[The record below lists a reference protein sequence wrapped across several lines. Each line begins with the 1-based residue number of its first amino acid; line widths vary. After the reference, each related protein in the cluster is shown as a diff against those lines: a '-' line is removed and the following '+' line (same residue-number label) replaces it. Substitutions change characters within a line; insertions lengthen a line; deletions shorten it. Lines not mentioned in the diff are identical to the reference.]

1 MQGVLQSTAIRNWL
15 EERAKRL
22 LDLTPRNPLLLAR
35 SRLEPIAPPPEVIW
49 KKLLWEEEWLV
60 LQAAEDESG
69 EDEAPRQLAAGAGRN
84 LPVRG
89 REVDERTLLF
99 RLRPEDLERRLKR
112 YERDA
117 RTTFDDAGFWTLFFA
132 FGALEWKPTIAPSG
146 TSTNKTWFSPLVLVP
161 ITLQRQTPAQPF
173 TLSLREGEDIQLNRT
188 LLVYLTEVEQLS
200 FPDIDPNGE
209 GTFQSLLA
217 PIREA
222 VTERGWTVHECCW
235 IGRFAFQ
242 KTAIYQDL
250 RRNAERIASH
260 PVIRVLSGLEQPPPR
275 FALDPPET
283 FDVAP
288 PEEIATVLP
297 ADSSQLQAV
306 FAARR
311 GQTFVIQ
318 GPPGTGKSQTIVNII
333 ADQLA
338 RGKSVL
344 FVSEKRAALEVVE
357 RRLEKVGLAPFCL
370 NLHSHQAQR
379 GAVLQSIAEE
389 LERNWTVPY
398 RHPQDLPAQVAY
410 YRDRLRDYATAL
422 HTPRPPLGQTLFQV
436 IARLQA
442 LPDPGT
448 TGTLRLNPKTLTT
461 HDIAHLRE
469 VAGQLAASI
478 DLLREGSSFPWF
490 GVRDDVPESR
500 LADRVEAAARAFDQL
515 LEQLRSV
522 CTSLGLPE
530 PSDAQHLRSVAEQLQ
545 RFAAAPP
552 FPAPWT
558 ERKDVSQWVAWVYEA
573 TRILA
578 RLAELRPHLHPAL
591 SERILEASGPPCPAR
606 ECHRLADQARL
617 LADVLSPLG
626 PSIERTQIA
635 RIVAAQPILEEALQ
649 ALTQELDRLTR
660 ALGIDLQRQRPALAS
675 LVALAACQADRLTL
689 PLAWCRRTV
698 RPQLEKVAELV
709 ATLRAEATLRRTIT
723 ASWDASV
730 LSEEM
735 LRHVSTWRNVWSHPL
750 RAFRLTYWRARRL
763 LQRAYRGTGPF
774 QSAVRE
780 LFHDFAQLEQ
790 FRTTIQRLSGPDEA
804 GPLLEEVPDDVR
816 RDPERLATLLAAA
829 QLVLDNRVDPRLLQ
843 ILTGTPDLAG
853 GVREHAA
860 AFLQAWR
867 TVEVMLEH
875 VQITLPDTLRVG
887 PDTAET
893 MRDIVQLIEDFDRW
907 WTAVE
912 EYLPCELPAQTLTEL
927 LRQVAEIAALQ
938 ESLVTIES
946 TVRQAWGFVPERS
959 PAAWEVVLEQ
969 LRLWQD
975 VCALLPA
982 DTVPPGLRAA
992 ALDPG
997 QRHGLRQLAAALD
1010 RVQEELAALAHV
1022 FANDPL
1028 RRTAGLTFDE
1038 AAELFRLESPATR
1051 TVALAPLGSLLT
1063 ALRER
1068 LPDVRRYRL
1077 ACVARDQLSDALSPH
1092 IVTAFITR
1100 QDIDPE
1106 SLPDRVEAI
1115 VLQHWIDAI
1124 AREEPAIATF
1134 QVAVHEQYRAK
1145 FWEFDTALERWQAER
1160 LVESL
1165 NQPRREIF
1173 ITHPAVHLLLHE
1185 AKKRRRHRPLRAL
1198 FRDAFPTIL
1207 KIKPCWLM
1215 SPLSVSHFLQ
1225 PDHQFDIVIID
1236 EASQV
1241 RPEEAIPALYRARQV
1256 VVCGDSKQ
1264 LPPTRFFEAAVLDML
1279 EPTEEEEEELYRSA
1293 GIGESILEALEP
1305 HYPTVRLLWHYR
1317 SKDERLIAFSNAVF
1331 YSSSLITVP
1340 TPSLPA
1346 RPTGIVYRFVD
1357 GVYQRG
1363 KAQNDQSDG
1372 SGRTRQRRTGR
1383 TNQREIE
1390 EVCRLVEEHLR
1401 RWGTTRSLGVV
1412 TMNLEQ
1418 KEAIWNE
1425 LDERAKVNPT
1435 LRLLL
1440 DPTQWPDGEE
1450 FFVKN
1455 LEAVQGD
1462 ERDVIIVST
1471 VFGRDA
1477 EGVFTLQLG
1486 PLTQAGGER
1495 RLNVLITRAREQV
1508 ILVTSL
1514 RPEDFQLKNEERQE
1528 SLRLFRD
1535 YLRFARDGV
1544 LPPIARPRHDS
1555 LYESAFERSVAEVIE
1570 SWGYRVI
1577 PQYGVGPYRIDL
1589 AIPDPE
1595 DPQRVCIAVE
1605 CDGATYHS
1613 LPTVRERDRLRQHW
1627 LERNGW
1633 KVIRVWSTD
1642 WWYHRSQAQAA
1653 LRQSLEAAVAELRAN
1668 SPRPPEAHHEPQR
1681 VSVVPRHFRPSDNV
1695 RDILLQK
1702 QAVTFYQPG
1711 SRYGGIPRIAAP
1723 DRPETVRRIE
1733 DIPSEEL
1740 QKLLIVVAEAIGPVP
1755 QDTLLTEV
1763 TRLLGFQRKGSRI
1776 AAHLQRAVKTLL
1788 ARGVFAMQDGRIVR
1802 QDRPSA

>member
-1 MQGVLQSTAIRNWL
+1 MRGVLQSTAIQNWL

-60 LQAAEDESG
+60 LQAAEDDSG
-69 EDEAPRQLAAGAGRN
+69 EDEPPRRLTARAGRH
-84 LPVRG
+84 LPVHV

-112 YERDA
+112 YERAA

-132 FGALEWKPTIAPSG
+132 FGDLEWKPTIAPSG

-173 TLSLREGEDIQLNRT
+173 SVSLREGEDIQLNRT

-209 GTFQSLLA
+209 GDFQSLLA

-283 FDVAP
+283 FDVTP

-306 FAARR
+306 LAARR

-389 LERNWTVPY
+389 LERNWAVPY
-398 RHPQDLPAQVAY
+398 HRPQDLPAQVAY
-410 YRDRLRDYATAL
+410 YRDRLRDYTAAL
-422 HTPRPPLGQTLFQV
+422 HTPRPPLGQTPFQV

-448 TGTLRLNPKTLTT
+448 TGTLRRDPKALTAQ
-461 HDIAHLRE
+461 DIAHLRE
-469 VAGQLAASI
+469 VAGRLAASI

-490 GVRDDVPESR
+490 GVRDDVPESQ
-500 LADRVEAAARAFDQL
+500 LADQVESAAHAFHQL
-515 LEQLRSV
+515 LEQLRSA
-522 CTSLGLPE
+522 CESLGLPE
-530 PSDAQHLRSVAEQLQ
+530 PSDSQQVRILVERLQ

-552 FPAPWT
+552 IPAAWAG
-558 ERKDVSQWVAWVYEA
+558 RKDVSQWIAWVYET
-573 TRILA
+573 TRILT
-578 RLAELRPHLHPAL
+578 RLAEVRPHLHPAL

-606 ECHRLADQARL
+606 ECHRLADHARL

-626 PSIERTQIA
+626 PAIERTQIA
-635 RIVAAQPILEEALQ
+635 RIVAARPTLEEALH

-660 ALGIDLQRQRPALAS
+660 TLGIDLQSQRPALAS

-709 ATLRAEATLRRTIT
+709 ATLRAESALRRKIT

-730 LSEEM
+730 LSVET
-735 LRHVSTWRNVWSHPL
+735 LRHVPTWRNVWSHPL
-750 RAFRLTYWRARRL
+750 RTIRLTYWRARRL
-763 LQRAYRGTGPF
+763 LQRAFRGSGPF
-774 QSAVRE
+774 ESAVRE
-780 LFHDFAQLEQ
+780 LFDHLAQLEQ
-790 FRTTIQRLSGPDEA
+790 LRTTIQQLSGPDEA
-804 GPLLEEVPDDVR
+804 GLLLEEVPDDVR

-829 QLVLDNRVDPRLLQ
+829 HLVLENRVDPRLLQ
-843 ILTGTPDLAG
+843 ILTGTPDVASEIH
-853 GVREHAA
+853 EHAV
-860 AFLQAWR
+860 AFLHAWR
-867 TVEVMLEH
+867 TVEVVFEH
-875 VQITLPDTLRVG
+875 LQLALPDTLRVG
-887 PDTAET
+887 PDIAET
-893 MRDIVQLIEDFDRW
+893 MQDIVQLIEDFDRW

-912 EYLPCELPAQTLTEL
+912 EYLPSELPAQTLTEL

-938 ESLVTIES
+938 ESLDTIES
-946 TVRQAWGFVPERS
+946 TVRRDWGFVPERS
-959 PAAWEVVLEQ
+959 LAAWETVLEQ
-969 LRLWQD
+969 LRLWQN
-975 VCALLPA
+975 VCALLPT
-982 DTVPPGLRAA
+982 DSVPPGLRAA

-1010 RVQEELAALAHV
+1010 RVQEELTALAHV

-1028 RRTAGLTFDE
+1028 RRTTGLTFSE
-1038 AAELFRLESPATR
+1038 AAELFRLEAPISR
-1051 TVALAPLGSLLT
+1051 TIALAPLGSVLT

-1077 ACVARDQLSDALSPH
+1077 ACKARDQLSDALSPQ
-1092 IVTAFITR
+1092 IVTAFITQ
-1100 QDIDPE
+1100 QDIHPE
-1106 SLPDRVEAI
+1106 NLADRVEAI
-1115 VLQHWIDAI
+1115 VLRHWIDDI
-1124 AREEPAIATF
+1124 SQEEPAIATF

-1145 FWEFDTALERWQAER
+1145 FRELDTALERWQAER

-1173 ITHPAVHLLLHE
+1173 TTHPAVHLLLRE
-1185 AKKRRRHRPLRAL
+1185 AKKRRRHRSLRAL
-1198 FRDAFPTIL
+1198 FRDTFPTIL

-1225 PDHQFDIVIID
+1225 PNHQFDIVIID

-1293 GIGESILEALEP
+1293 DVGESILQALEP

-1317 SKDERLIAFSNAVF
+1317 SKDERLIAFSNAMF
-1331 YSSSLITVP
+1331 YNGSLITVP
-1340 TPSLPA
+1340 TPSLPE

-1363 KAQNDQSDG
+1363 KGQSDG
-1372 SGRTRQRRTGR
+1372 SERTRQRRTGR

-1401 RWGTTRSLGVV
+1401 RWGTKRSLGVV
-1412 TMNLEQ
+1412 TMNLQ
-1418 KEAIWNE
+1418 QTEAIENE
-1425 LDERAKVNPT
+1425 LEKRTEANPV
-1435 LRLLL
+1435 LRSLW
-1440 DPTQWPDGEE
+1440 DPKQWPDGEE

-1495 RLNVLITRAREQV
+1495 RLNVLVTRAREQ
-1508 ILVTSL
+1508 IFLVTSL

-1544 LPPIARPRHDS
+1544 LPTVERSRLDG
-1555 LYESAFERSVAEVIE
+1555 LYESAFEQSVAEVIE

-1595 DPQRVCIAVE
+1595 SPQRVCIAVE

-1613 LPTVRERDRLRQHW
+1613 LPTVRERDRLRQDW

-1653 LRQSLEAAVAELRAN
+1653 LRQRLEAAVAELRAN
-1668 SPRPPEAHHEPQR
+1668 PPRPPEAHHEPQR
-1681 VSVVPRHFRPSDNV
+1681 VSVVARHSRPSDNL

-1702 QAVTFYQPG
+1702 QAVTLYQPG

-1723 DRPETVRRIE
+1723 DRPETVRQIE

-1776 AAHLQRAVKTLL
+1776 AAHLGRAVKTLL

-1802 QDRPSA
+1802 QDTPSA